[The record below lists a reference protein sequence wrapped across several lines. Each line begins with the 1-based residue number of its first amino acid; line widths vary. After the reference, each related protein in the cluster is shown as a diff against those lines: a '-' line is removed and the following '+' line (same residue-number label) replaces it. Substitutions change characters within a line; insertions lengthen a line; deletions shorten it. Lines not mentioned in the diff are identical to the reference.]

1 MKKFAFI
8 CILILLLGLLCGCF
22 WQQNTAEPEPE
33 PRRAVPVHDAEDEAG
48 AAPAAQAINWL
59 NGEKLEE
66 PISAR
71 PYAVVI
77 DNASGALPAKGVSA
91 ADLIFEFNVEGNMTR
106 FLALFQ
112 DIAKAPTIGPVRSCR
127 SYDVS
132 MAIAFDAIYTHA
144 GGSPMGLN
152 DIIIKHVADLDA
164 VYGNYKFFFRD
175 KVRRRSG
182 YAYEHTL
189 FADTAQMIKL
199 VPGVGVTRGMEHLE
213 DYEGPLRFGIT
224 DMSRGSVAQGITVY
238 MNNSK
243 ITQFD
248 YSEEQGKYLVSEY
261 GLAYLD
267 ANTNEQV
274 AVDNVLALFVNYSR
288 IEGDEYGRLE
298 AELTSGT
305 GYYAKGGR
313 IIELSWVFSED
324 GGLVLMHP
332 DGRELRLTAGSS
344 FICCPDSGTGKVMA
358 SYDVNK

>member
-1 MKKFAFI
+1 MKKVVFI
-8 CILILLLGLLCGCF
+8 CIILLALLCGCT
-22 WQQNTAEPEPE
+22 WQQNTAAEPE
-33 PRRAVPVHDAEDEAG
+33 PRLLPPSHDTEDEAE
-48 AAPAAQAINWL
+48 AAPAAQAVNWL
-59 NGEKLEE
+59 NGEKIEAPLTE
-66 PISAR
+66 R

-106 FLALFQ
+106 LLALFQ
-112 DIAKAPTIGPVRSCR
+112 DISAAPTIGPVRSCR

-175 KVRRRSG
+175 KARRKAG

-189 FADTAQMIKL
+189 FADTAQMIQL

-213 DYEGPLRFGIT
+213 DYEGPLRFGVT
-224 DMSRGSVAQGITVY
+224 DMSRGSVAQGVTVY

-243 ITQFD
+243 RTQFD

-261 GLAYLD
+261 DLGYVD

-274 AVDNVLALFVNYSR
+274 AVDNVLVLFVKYSR
-288 IEGDEYGRLE
+288 IEGDDKGRLE
-298 AELTSGT
+298 AELTSGS

-313 IIELSWVFSED
+313 IIELSWSFSED
-324 GGLVLMHP
+324 GGLILTHP

-344 FICCPDSGTGKVMA
+344 FICCADSETGKVMA
-358 SYDVNK
+358 SYDVPK

>member
-1 MKKFAFI
+1 MRKTVFI
-8 CILILLLGLLCGCF
+8 CILLILVLAMLCGCTLF
-22 WQQNTAEPEPE
+22 PQNTSEPE
-33 PRRAVPVHDAEDEAG
+33 PRLIPPVHEAEDETE

-59 NGEKLEE
+59 NGEKIDE
-66 PISAR
+66 PLKER

-77 DNASGALPAKGVSA
+77 DNASGALPTKGLST

-106 FLALFQ
+106 FLALSQ
-112 DIAKAPTIGPVRSCR
+112 DISAAPTIGPVRSCR

-175 KVRRRSG
+175 KARRRSG

-189 FADTAQMIKL
+189 FADTAQMIKM
-199 VPGVGVTRGMEHLE
+199 VPDVGVTRGMEHLE

-224 DMSRGSVAQGITVY
+224 DMSRGTVAEALTVY
-238 MNNSK
+238 MNRSK
-243 ITQFD
+243 TTQFD
-248 YSEEQGKYLVSEY
+248 YSEELGKYLVSEFGVGY
-261 GLAYLD
+261 VD
-267 ANTNEQV
+267 ANNNEQV
-274 AVDNVLALFVNYSR
+274 AVDNVLVLYVKYTR
-288 IEGDEYGRLE
+288 IEGDEKGRLE
-298 AELTSGT
+298 AELTSGK

-313 IIELSWVFSED
+313 IIELSWSFSEE
-324 GGLVLMHP
+324 GGLILTHP

-344 FICCPDSGTGKVMA
+344 FICCIDSESGRIMA
-358 SYDVNK
+358 SYDVPK

>member
-1 MKKFAFI
+1 MRKRVFI
-8 CILILLLGLLCGCF
+8 CILLILVLGMLCGCTLIP
-22 WQQNTAEPEPE
+22 QNTSEPE
-33 PRRAVPVHDAEDEAG
+33 PRLLPPTHEAEDEPE

-59 NGEKLEE
+59 NGEKIEE
-66 PISAR
+66 PLKER
-71 PYAVVI
+71 PYAIVI
-77 DNASGALPAKGVSA
+77 DNASGALPSKGLST

-112 DIAKAPTIGPVRSCR
+112 DISAAPTIGPVRSCR

-175 KVRRRSG
+175 TARRRSG

-189 FADTAQMIKL
+189 FADTAKMIKL

-224 DMSRGSVAQGITVY
+224 DMSRGGIAQGITVY
-238 MNNSK
+238 MNSSK
-243 ITQFD
+243 KTQFD

-261 GLAYLD
+261 GMGYVD
-267 ANTNEQV
+267 ANNNEQV
-274 AVDNVLALFVNYSR
+274 AVDNVLVLYVNYTK
-288 IEGDEYGRLE
+288 IEGDKYGRLE
-298 AELTSGT
+298 AELTSGS

-313 IIELSWVFSED
+313 IIELSWSFSEE
-324 GGLVLMHP
+324 GGLILTHP

-344 FICCPDSGTGKVMA
+344 FICCADSETGKVMA
-358 SYDVNK
+358 SYDVPK

>member
-1 MKKFAFI
+1 MKKLVFI
-8 CILILLLGLLCGCF
+8 CIILLGLLCGCT
-22 WQQNTAEPEPE
+22 WPQNNAQPEPE
-33 PRRAVPVHDAEDEAG
+33 PRRQAPVHDAEDEAS

-59 NGEKLEE
+59 NGEKIDE
-66 PISAR
+66 PLTAR

-106 FLALFQ
+106 LLALFQ
-112 DIAKAPTIGPVRSCR
+112 DIAGTPTIGPVRSCR

-175 KVRRRSG
+175 TARRRSG

-213 DYEGPLRFGIT
+213 DYEGPLRFGVT
-224 DMSRGSVAQGITVY
+224 DMTRGGEAQGVTVY

-261 GLAYLD
+261 GIGYVD

-288 IEGDEYGRLE
+288 IEGDDKGRLE
-298 AELTSGT
+298 AELTSGS

-313 IIELSWVFSED
+313 IIELSWSFSED
-324 GGLVLMHP
+324 GGLVLTHP

-344 FICCPDSGTGKVMA
+344 FICCADSKTGKVMA